1 MVWNKKRNVFFVMM
15 MTMKREVRRFAGKT
29 GKTGVCLAE
38 LMKVKKAKDTE
49 GEKERELSVN
59 VSMLSL
65 LEKKYRDTLEEEE
78 EKPREEKE
86 TRGEEEGG
94 AGY

>member
-1 MVWNKKRNVFFVMM
+1 
-15 MTMKREVRRFAGKT
+15 
-29 GKTGVCLAE
+29 
-38 LMKVKKAKDTE
+38 MKVKKAKDTE